1 MGKPTLKGQVPK
13 RKNNHRFYLLSSA
26 AWFIS
31 QGVYFDCLYI
41 FLAFFLGSLP
51 FGYWLGRFRGVDVRG
66 QGSKN
71 TGATNVGRVLGKKW
85 GFLVLALDLGK
96 GWLAVALATKVGHV
110 GDSTAVGA
118 AVMAV
123 LGHVFSPW
131 LGFRGGKGVA
141 TSAGALLALTPWVG
155 ISVIGVW
162 GVVFLIS
169 RIVSVASLVAASAFP
184 FLVFGLDSGR
194 PLLQWAAVG
203 MTGLVWIRHRDNLVR
218 LLQGRESK
226 LVKK

>member
-1 MGKPTLKGQVPK
+1 
-13 RKNNHRFYLLSSA
+13 
-26 AWFIS
+26 
-31 QGVYFDCLYI
+31 
-41 FLAFFLGSLP
+41 
-51 FGYWLGRFRGVDVRG
+51 
-66 QGSKN
+66 
-71 TGATNVGRVLGKKW
+71 
-85 GFLVLALDLGK
+85 
-96 GWLAVALATKVGHV
+96 
-110 GDSTAVGA
+110 
-118 AVMAV
+118 MAV

-203 MTGLVWIRHRDNLVR
+203 MAGLVWIRHRDNLVR
-218 LLQGRESK
+218 LLQGQESK

>member
-1 MGKPTLKGQVPK
+1 
-13 RKNNHRFYLLSSA
+13 
-26 AWFIS
+26 
-31 QGVYFDCLYI
+31 
-41 FLAFFLGSLP
+41 
-51 FGYWLGRFRGVDVRG
+51 
-66 QGSKN
+66 
-71 TGATNVGRVLGKKW
+71 VGRVLGKKW

-96 GWLAVALATKVGHV
+96 GWLAVALAIKVGHA

-184 FLVFGLDSGR
+184 FLVLCLDPGR

-203 MTGLVWIRHRDNLVR
+203 MAGLVWIRHRDNLVR
-218 LLQGRESK
+218 LLQGQESK